1 MNFAE
6 EENDCKVFIV
16 KPSQSV
22 FAYGSSQQQGLHTVT
37 GEFFEVGTP
46 REEREE
52 PKGLGPPYKLNPA
65 QQGSERETLTVQ
77 FFLLS
82 TQPFPTFLPCARG
95 TNIISSRFGVRSLPF
110 VVKTE
115 VIHQAKSGG
124 AGDNIF
130 LPEHQA
136 RFHRSEFTEK
146 S

>member
-1 MNFAE
+1 MILGEETTEDLARVFWESFIVKGFFFFFLNFAE

-65 QQGSERETLTVQ
+65 
-77 FFLLS
+77 S
-82 TQPFPTFLPCARG
+82 TGIRARNFNCPVFPSVHTAVSHFPPLCPG
-95 TNIISSRFGVRSLPF
+95 NKYHI
-110 VVKTE
+110 K
-115 VIHQAKSGG
+115 
-124 AGDNIF
+124 
-130 LPEHQA
+130 
-136 RFHRSEFTEK
+136 
-146 S
+146 